1 VPKVN
6 DVIMAMRQI
15 APEKNTFGHDNVGLI
30 VGDENAEVSR
40 VLCCLDV
47 TQSVIDEAI
56 ERDVQLIISHHP
68 MIFLP
73 ISNVTSGSPLG
84 KKIIKAIKNEISVY
98 AAHTNL
104 DFTMGGI
111 NDYLMKLLDTTN
123 VVPLDPYISEAEG
136 FGRVGKLTSAV
147 TAKALKEKLVDL
159 LHDKYIGIIGNPD
172 AKISRVAIINGSG
185 GGDTEYID
193 MAIAKGADCLITGE
207 VKHHVAMYAIEL
219 GFTVIEA
226 GHYTTEHVYIPQ
238 LAKILTEKLSEKNM
252 CIEVFTSL
260 KENNPIV

>member
-1 VPKVN
+1 MPKVN
-6 DVIMAMRQI
+6 DVITAMREI

-30 VGDENAEVSR
+30 VGDENAEVSH

-47 TQSVIDEAI
+47 TQGVIDEAI
-56 ERDVQLIISHHP
+56 ERGAQLIICHHP

-73 ISNVTSGSPLG
+73 ISSVTFGSPLG
-84 KKIIKAIKNEISVY
+84 KKIIKAIKNGISIY

-104 DFTMGGI
+104 DFSMGGI
-111 NDYLMKLLDTTN
+111 NDYLMTLLKTTD
-123 VVPLDPYISEAEG
+123 VVPLDPYISEVEG
-136 FGRVGKLTSAV
+136 FGRVGNFMAV
-147 TAKALKEKLVDL
+147 TTARALKEKLVDL
-159 LHDKYIGIIGNPD
+159 LHDKYVGIIGNPD
-172 AKISRVAIINGSG
+172 VKISRVAIINGSG

-193 MAIAKGADCLITGE
+193 MAMAKGADCLITGE
-207 VKHHVAMYAIEL
+207 VKHHVAIYAVER

-226 GHYTTEHVYIPQ
+226 GHYTSEQVFIPE
-238 LAKILTEKLSEKNM
+238 LARILIEKLSEKNI